1 MNILLFCEWK
11 AAALKVINNDKD
23 IERVPLLLSVLNE
36 GTEKKFL
43 KMSYLKFKK
52 VAGYFK

>member
-43 KMSYLKFKK
+43 KMSD
-52 VAGYFK
+52 